1 MFPDN
6 LTRAEATHRS
16 GLLSTARYNLE
27 IDLSGRDV
35 AEPTT
40 LFLSTSTISFTGH
53 DTGQT
58 HVDLIAESV
67 RSATLDGQPLD
78 PATFDGARLPLAVT
92 PGQHELTVVAVC
104 RYSRSGEGLH
114 RFVDPVDDR
123 TYLYTQFE
131 VADARRMFANFEQ
144 PDLKARF
151 TVSVVAPEDWQVV
164 SNGTLLARD
173 AVAEGLVRARFSE
186 TELVSTYLTALVAGD
201 YARVDSSYVA
211 QAGEL
216 AMALYCRQSLVQDL
230 DAEEILTITTN
241 GFAVFEGHFG
251 FPYPFGKYDQ
261 VFVPEYNAGAM
272 ENIGCVVFRD
282 EYIFRSRVTAA
293 SRSRRQDTILH
304 ELSHMWFGD
313 LVTMRWW
320 DDLWLKESFATWAS
334 NFAVSEQ
341 SDDQP
346 AVWARFLSGFKT
358 NAYRADQLP
367 STHPVAADMV
377 DLEAVESNFDS
388 ITYAKGGSVL
398 VQLVG
403 YVGRD
408 AFLAGVKTYFA
419 RHAFGNTSLA
429 DLLAALQ
436 EASSRDLSA
445 WSAQWLEAA
454 GVNTLTLE
462 LEDADGQVTRAAVRQ
477 SAQPSWPTL
486 RDHRVRLGIYALT
499 AGVLERTDVVE
510 VDVSGELTEVEAL
523 VGRDR
528 PDLVLV
534 NDDDLT
540 YAKTRLDP
548 QSQRTALAAL
558 PGLPNPLSRAVLW
571 QAMWDG
577 CRDALLPADAFVDL
591 VLRGVG
597 REGDATTVGLLLA
610 QAATAVGSYTPLA
623 SRAATATSWQ
633 QGLLAQL
640 GAATAGSD
648 EQLSLARALVA
659 SARDDGPAE
668 VVAGWLAGQDVPDGL
683 RVDQDLRWAIVG
695 RLAALGRLDE
705 AAIAAEESA
714 DGSVTGQERAAGARA
729 ARPTA
734 AAKAEAWQLAADG
747 DDIPNSQQSAICLS
761 FWQRGQDE
769 VLAPYIDRYFSL
781 VEDISASR
789 GVWATKG
796 ISLRKSALRNLFPW
810 PTDQQD
816 FLDRL
821 DIWLARTEVGSSA
834 LRTVLERRDETL
846 RALACQAVAPQ
857 LLGPHLLGAT
867 AG

>member
-6 LTRAEATHRS
+6 ITRAEATSRS
-16 GLLSTARYNLE
+16 ELLATSRYTVE
-27 IDLSGRDV
+27 IDLSGRDLDQ
-35 AEPTT
+35 PTAH
-40 LFLSTSTISFTGH
+40 FVSTSTVFYTGR
-53 DTGQT
+53 GSGLT

-67 RSATLDGQPLD
+67 RSVTLDGVALD
-78 PATFDGARLPLAVT
+78 ASSFSGSRLPLEVT
-92 PGQHELTVVAVC
+92 PGEHELTVVAVC

-114 RFVDPVDDR
+114 RFVDPADGR

-151 TVSVVAPEDWQVV
+151 TTSAVAPQAWEVV
-164 SNGTLLARD
+164 SNGSLLSREP
-173 AVAEGLVRARFSE
+173 VGEGLVRASFSE
-186 TELVSTYLTALVAGD
+186 TEPVSTYLTALVAGD
-201 YARVDSSYVA
+201 YAHVSGSYIGK
-211 QAGEL
+211 AGEL
-216 AMALYCRQSLVQDL
+216 AMGVYCRQSLVDHL
-230 DAEEILTITTN
+230 DADAILKVTTD
-241 GFAVFEGHFG
+241 GFDVFEGHFA

-261 VFVPEYNAGAM
+261 IFVPEYNAGAM

-341 SDDQP
+341 SSDQR

-358 NAYRADQLP
+358 NAYRADQLS

-408 AFLAGVKTYFA
+408 AFLAGLRTYFA

-436 EASSRDLSA
+436 ESSDRDLSA

-454 GVNTLTLE
+454 GVNTLSLE
-462 LEDADGQVTRAAVRQ
+462 LVEEECLVSGAAIRQTADPR
-477 SAQPSWPTL
+477 WPTL
-486 RDHRVRLGIYALT
+486 RDHRVLLGLYALLD
-499 AGVLERTDVVE
+499 GELVRTEVVE
-510 VDVSGELTEVEAL
+510 VEVRGGLTPVPAL
-523 VGRDR
+523 VGRTR

-534 NDDDLT
+534 NEDDLT
-540 YAKTRLDP
+540 YAKARLDP
-548 QSQRTALAAL
+548 ASLTTAHALLPRLAD
-558 PGLPNPLSRAVLW
+558 PLSRAVLW
-571 QAMWDG
+571 QTMWDA
-577 CRDALLPADAFVDL
+577 CRDALLPADAFADL
-591 VLRGVG
+591 VLRGLG
-597 REGDATTVGLLLA
+597 AETDATVINGLLA
-610 QAATAVGSYTPLA
+610 QGATAVGSYSPPA
-623 SRAATATSWQ
+623 SRPETATYWQ
-633 QGLLAQL
+633 HGLLARVQ
-640 GAATAGSD
+640 AAVPGSD
-648 EQLSLARALVA
+648 DQLALARALVGA
-659 SARDDGPAE
+659 ARDDRPAE
-668 VVAGWLAGQDVPDGL
+668 LVAGWLEGHDVPEGL
-683 RVDQDLRWAIVG
+683 AVDQDLRWAVIG
-695 RLAALGRLDE
+695 RLASLGRIDE
-705 AAIAAEESA
+705 AAIAAEEAA
-714 DGSVTGQERAAGARA
+714 DGSVTGQERAAGARS

-734 AAKAEAWQLAADG
+734 EAKAEAWRMAVDG

-761 FWQRGQDE
+761 FWQRSQDD
-769 VLAPYIDRYFSL
+769 VLEPYVDRYFRL
-781 VEDISASR
+781 AEDISASR

-796 ISLRKSALRNLFPW
+796 IALRKSALRNLFPW
-810 PTDQQD
+810 PTDQRG

-821 DIWLARTEVGSSA
+821 DAWLAETEIGASV
-834 LRTVLERRDETL
+834 LRTIIERRDETV
-846 RALACQAVAPQ
+846 RALACQAVPPQ
-857 LLGPHLLGAT
+857 LLGAT